1 MVVWGLRVKS
11 LRTFCSRKR
20 CVVVPGALMGNKFQ
34 FFRSIYKQRR
44 LVLSMAKREVKS
56 QYVGSTLGLIWTF
69 IHPLVLILV
78 FWVVFSV
85 GFKSVPTNNVPFV
98 VWLTAGM
105 TCWFAFSDMVSG
117 TSNSIVIHANLLKK
131 TVFPAQILVVVKIA
145 SSLVAHGIFLLILA
159 GLLVFQNMPFSIY
172 YFQAL
177 YYLLCLLVLVLG
189 IGWLTSAL
197 NVFLRD
203 VTQIISLVLQVGFWA
218 TPIFWDIN
226 MMPEKLQFAL
236 KLNPM
241 FYIVQGYRDSFI
253 SFIPFWDHPLLTLYF
268 WLVALTLFS
277 FGVFIFKRLQPQFV
291 DVL

>member
-1 MVVWGLRVKS
+1 
-11 LRTFCSRKR
+11 
-20 CVVVPGALMGNKFQ
+20 MGNKFH
-34 FFRSIYKQRR
+34 FFKSIYEQRR
-44 LVLSMAKREVKS
+44 LILSMAKREVKS
-56 QYVGSTLGLIWTF
+56 QYVGSTLGLVWTF

-85 GFKSVPTNNVPFV
+85 GFKAVPTNNVPFV

-105 TCWFAFSDMVSG
+105 TCWFAFADMVSG
-117 TSNSIVIHANLLKK
+117 TSGSIVVHANLLKK
-131 TVFPAQILVVVKIA
+131 TVFPAQILVVVKIV

-159 GLLVFQNMPFSIY
+159 GLLLFQNMPFSIY

-177 YYLLCLLVLVLG
+177 YYLFCLLVLVLG

-203 VTQIISLVLQVGFWA
+203 VTQAISLILQVGFWA

-236 KLNPM
+236 KFNPM

-253 SFIPFWDHPLLTLYF
+253 SFIPFWDHPLLTFYF
-268 WLVALTLFS
+268 WAVALTIFL
-277 FGVFIFKRLQPQFV
+277 FGVSIFKRLQPQFV